1 MENLKQEQ
9 ISTLDI
15 EVTQDINT
23 EAPIE
28 NVMQEVLQ
36 EINQEQEVVND
47 SMAMLND
54 AIESITLNAL
64 QQNTLEDLGSDFE
77 GEEKEYL
84 EVAKEENLN
93 QEKATNKKDNE
104 EGVEKTYFD
113 VKAEKLHY
121 SLKKDKSGKFILAT
135 EINSVIEFKDLG
147 ELVANYTSFILDVV
161 NNITKSA
168 NEKGREGF

>member
-54 AIESITLNAL
+54 AIENISLKPS
-64 QQNTLEDLGSDFE
+64 QQNKLEDLGSKE
-77 GEEKEYL
+77 EEKEDSKV
-84 EVAKEENLN
+84 EKEENLN
-93 QEKATNKKDNE
+93 QGEATNKKDNE

-113 VKAEKLHY
+113 IKVENLHY
-121 SLKKDKSGKFILAT
+121 SLKKDKNDKFVLAT
-135 EINSVIEFKDLG
+135 EVNSVIEFKDLG
-147 ELVANYTSFILDVV
+147 ELVANYTSFILEVV